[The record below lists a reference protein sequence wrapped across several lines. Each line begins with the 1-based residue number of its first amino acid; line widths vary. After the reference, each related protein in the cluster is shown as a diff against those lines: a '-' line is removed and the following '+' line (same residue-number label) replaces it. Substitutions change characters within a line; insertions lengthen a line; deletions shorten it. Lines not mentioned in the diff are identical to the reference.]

1 LPGVLFFGRPALLGH
16 RFVPCLSPIGR
27 LLSRVPIR
35 RSLMPG
41 SLAKSRG
48 AAAERRAARHLWLR
62 GWRICARNWI
72 GGGGEL
78 DLVVSRWRTLV
89 IVEVRR
95 RPTLAAAFASI
106 DRDKLNRTIAA
117 AAALVRAYGL
127 ERYRVSFDVIA
138 IADDGAL
145 EWRRDLLRIGAPGF

>member
-1 LPGVLFFGRPALLGH
+1 MADPPGEVTASSPGRHHP
-16 RFVPCLSPIGR
+16 
-27 LLSRVPIR
+27 
-35 RSLMPG
+35 RSV
-41 SLAKSRG
+41 G

-78 DLVVSRWRTLV
+78 DLVVSRWRTLL

-95 RPTLAAAFASI
+95 RPILAEAFASI
-106 DRDKLNRTIAA
+106 DRAKLDRTIAA
-117 AAALVRAYGL
+117 AHALVRSYGL
-127 ERYRVSFDVIA
+127 ERYHLSFDVIA

-145 EWRRDLLRIGAPGF
+145 EWRRDVLRIGTPGF